1 MTEPIGVYG
10 ETKLAGEKAIVASGC
25 NYIIL
30 RTAWLYSVWGNNF
43 LKTMLKLTKE
53 RESLNVVFDQIGTPT
68 YAGDLAD
75 AIGWIIDHRMIE
87 KKIFIISLT
96 KVYALGMTLPWLLV
110 SWVKICVISVLSTLM
125 NILAK

>member
-1 MTEPIGVYG
+1 
-10 ETKLAGEKAIVASGC
+10 
-25 NYIIL
+25 
-30 RTAWLYSVWGNNF
+30 
-43 LKTMLKLTKE
+43 MLKLTKE